1 MKKNILILIVA
12 FATLSSCESTDFDDP
27 STLTNEEAV
36 GKIKSF
42 SYSLVTSSVQTAF
55 NTTTSTAGVHF
66 SLLADQTTNTNG
78 NSNWWYYAQEPRMRI
93 INSSSERSYS
103 ASLNSLYSNFY
114 QANLDATKVI
124 DIIENQGGKAYDDA
138 GKDRTNDCLIGA
150 YYAKGVSQGYLGN
163 LYDRGIIV
171 DGINQTEKG
180 YPNSYKELT
189 ENGVRHIEKAIALAE
204 TSSNLQFDFLQ
215 GVTIGKDDFLKLA
228 NSIAARILSSIA
240 RDKAEAIALGSSYW
254 QKVLAFAEKGF
265 DSDFVITTTPG
276 GYYNALLNNLIFKGS
291 SNRPVDIKVPYLA
304 DKTHNYPNFYPTDDT
319 ILEPIE
325 TDDDRFYQYFSYT
338 PSFGILMESRGRGLF
353 SNYIRERWSN
363 SHNSL
368 SEVGSANPYILA
380 EEVRLLKAEA
390 KLFLND
396 VAGAAELLNDPN
408 ASRKAKGHLADV
420 AANENDVRNAIHY
433 EYAIEIDGAAGVTV
447 PFTFMRRNDLL
458 IGGTPTEYPIPQ
470 KQLELIGESLYSFG
484 GKEYI
489 GEKGRFGE
497 LATALDNGWK
507 LSE

>member
-1 MKKNILILIVA
+1 MKQNIIPYIVA
-12 FATLSSCESTDFDDP
+12 VILFTACEKTDFDDP

-36 GKIKSF
+36 STIKSF
-42 SYSLVTSSVQTAF
+42 SYSLVTSSVQTVF

-124 DIIENQGGKAYDDA
+124 DIIENQGGKAYDDS
-138 GKDRTNDCLIGA
+138 GKDRTSDCLVGA
-150 YYAKGVSQGYLGN
+150 YYAKGIAQGYLGN

-171 DGINQTEKG
+171 DDISQTEKG
-180 YPNSYKELT
+180 YPDSYKELT
-189 ENGVRHIEKAIALAE
+189 LNGVKHLEKAIELAQA
-204 TSSNLQFDFLQ
+204 SSTLQFDFLR
-215 GVTIGKDDFLKLA
+215 GVTISKDDFLKLA

-240 RDKAEAIALGSSYW
+240 RDKSEAVSLGSAYW
-254 QKVLAFAEKGF
+254 QRVLSFAEKGF
-265 DSDFVITTTPG
+265 TNDFLIITTSG
-276 GYYNALLNNLIFKGS
+276 GYYNALLNNLNFKGN

-304 DKTHNYPNFYPTDDT
+304 DNTNQYPNYYPTDDT
-319 ILEPIE
+319 ILSPIT

-353 SNYIRERWSN
+353 SNYIRERWTNSSN
-363 SHNSL
+363 SL
-368 SEVGSANPYILA
+368 AEVGSVNPYFLA

-390 KLFLND
+390 RLWLQDYEGASALLNET
-396 VAGAAELLNDPN
+396 GAA
-408 ASRKAKGHLADV
+408 RKSQGHLGDV
-420 AANENDVRNAIHY
+420 AANEDAIRQALHY
-433 EYAIEIDGAAGVTV
+433 EYAIEIDAAGGVTV
-447 PFTFMRRNDLL
+447 PFAFMRRNDLL

-470 KQLELIGESLYSFG
+470 KQLELIGEELYSFG

-489 GEKGRFGE
+489 GEKGIFGE
-497 LATALDNGWK
+497 LATANDVGWK
-507 LSE
+507 ASE

>member
-1 MKKNILILIVA
+1 MKHRILPY
-12 FATLSSCESTDFDDP
+12 FAALVLFTACEKTDFDDP

-36 GKIKSF
+36 SIIKSF
-42 SYSLVTSSVQTAF
+42 SYSLVTSSVQTVF

-103 ASLNSLYSNFY
+103 ASLNALYSSFY

-138 GKDRTNDCLIGA
+138 GKDRTSDCLIGA
-150 YYAKGVSQGYLGN
+150 YYAKGVAQGYLGN

-171 DGINQTEKG
+171 DDINQTEKG

-189 ENGVRHIEKAIALAE
+189 LNGVKHLEKAIELAQGA
-204 TSSNLQFDFLQ
+204 SALQFDFLR
-215 GVTIGKDDFLKLA
+215 GVVISKDDFLKLA
-228 NSIAARILSSIA
+228 NSIAARILSSVA
-240 RDKAEAIALGSSYW
+240 RDKEEATELGSTYW

-265 DSDFVITTTPG
+265 SSDFLITTSSG
-276 GYYNALLNNLIFKGS
+276 GYYNALLNNLNFKGN
-291 SNRPVDIKVPYLA
+291 SNRPVDVKVPYLA
-304 DKTHNYPNFYPTDDT
+304 DNTHTYPNYYPTDAT
-319 ILEPIE
+319 ILGPIT

-338 PSFGILMESRGRGLF
+338 PNFGILMESRGRGLF
-353 SNYIRERWSN
+353 SNYIRERWTNSSN
-363 SHNSL
+363 SL
-368 SEVGSANPYILA
+368 AEVGSINPYFLS
-380 EEVRLLKAEA
+380 EEIRLLKAEA
-390 KLFLND
+390 HLWLHDYTSAAALLNE
-396 VAGAAELLNDPN
+396 AGAA
-408 ASRKAKGHLADV
+408 RKSAGHLGDV
-420 AANENDVRNAIHY
+420 AATEDAIRQALHY
-433 EYAIEIDGAAGVTV
+433 EYAIEIDAAGGVTV

-470 KQLELIGESLYSFG
+470 KQLELIGEDLYTFG

-489 GEKGRFGE
+489 GERGIFGE
-497 LATALDNGWK
+497 VATAFDKGWK
-507 LSE
+507 ASE

>member
-163 LYDRGIIV
+163 LYEPKMV
-171 DGINQTEKG
+171 
-180 YPNSYKELT
+180 
-189 ENGVRHIEKAIALAE
+189 
-204 TSSNLQFDFLQ
+204 
-215 GVTIGKDDFLKLA
+215 
-228 NSIAARILSSIA
+228 
-240 RDKAEAIALGSSYW
+240 
-254 QKVLAFAEKGF
+254 
-265 DSDFVITTTPG
+265 FVISKKP
-276 GYYNALLNNLIFKGS
+276 LLLPKHRQICSSTSFK
-291 SNRPVDIKVPYLA
+291 V
-304 DKTHNYPNFYPTDDT
+304 
-319 ILEPIE
+319 
-325 TDDDRFYQYFSYT
+325 
-338 PSFGILMESRGRGLF
+338 
-353 SNYIRERWSN
+353 
-363 SHNSL
+363 
-368 SEVGSANPYILA
+368 
-380 EEVRLLKAEA
+380 
-390 KLFLND
+390 
-396 VAGAAELLNDPN
+396 
-408 ASRKAKGHLADV
+408 
-420 AANENDVRNAIHY
+420 
-433 EYAIEIDGAAGVTV
+433 
-447 PFTFMRRNDLL
+447 
-458 IGGTPTEYPIPQ
+458 
-470 KQLELIGESLYSFG
+470 
-484 GKEYI
+484 
-489 GEKGRFGE
+489 
-497 LATALDNGWK
+497 
-507 LSE
+507 